1 MNKEN
6 ALKWFLG
13 CYSENGNHR
22 PDQYT
27 YKCKKCG
34 QWSCTYRSNRIG
46 NYLYECPHCKEYN
59 RIEDIKQQE
68 QNKERLTKCN

>member
-1 MNKEN
+1 MDKEN

-46 NYLYECPHCKEYN
+46 NYYMNVHIVKN
-59 RIEDIKQQE
+59 IIV
-68 QNKERLTKCN
+68 